1 MQDDRLLIILLNQHL
16 YPIYIIEPVMPP
28 VPDIIADSFPVAT
41 LHGLQYIK
49 PLIMIILYQITH
61 ITAFLAIAMCQND
74 CFMRFCIIWKEFRFQ
89 FKIIIRCLFKGFKLL
104 MIKPALCLCQ
114 YFLIFFTRNHL
125 FLDFRVFLST

>member
-1 MQDDRLLIILLNQHL
+1 ATCVPLTHIFCFVKIPPPSLTYSLSLHDAL
-16 YPIYIIEPVMPP
+16 PIY
-28 VPDIIADSFPVAT
+28 
-41 LHGLQYIK
+41 
-49 PLIMIILYQITH
+49 

-125 FLDFRVFLST
+125 FLDFRVFLSTV